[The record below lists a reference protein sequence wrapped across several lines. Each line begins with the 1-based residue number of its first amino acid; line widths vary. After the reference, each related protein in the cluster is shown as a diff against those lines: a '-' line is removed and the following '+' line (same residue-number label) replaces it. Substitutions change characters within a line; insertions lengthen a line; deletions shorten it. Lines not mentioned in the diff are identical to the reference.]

1 MKNIIKTIIL
11 FVMFLNGT
19 IVIFSQNLPVN
30 KFKEGHS
37 AKSFHSYCKKKMR
50 NGGFNLGYRQYH
62 FLNKTYG
69 DNLKSKIILPR
80 AGFGLGLDYVIYPIR
95 TSFEWS
101 YQDIRYKDVDK
112 GTYLNSVKLSLDYF
126 IPLYSNFFSKFL
138 HPYFG
143 ILYNYL
149 IFEEDYNSLYYL
161 FDVPEHGILGNSHE
175 FSHSKGM
182 ARFGVV
188 LFNGNYKID
197 AYYSRSLVPSGRHN
211 SPIVETGISLL
222 AYIEN

>member
-1 MKNIIKTIIL
+1 
-11 FVMFLNGT
+11 MFLNGT

-37 AKSFHSYCKKKMR
+37 AKSIHSYCREKMGI
-50 NGGFNLGYRQYH
+50 GGFTLGYRQYH

-69 DNLKSKIILPR
+69 RSIKSDKVLPR
-80 AGFGLGLDYVIYPIR
+80 AGFGIGFDFVTYPLR
-95 TSFEWS
+95 TSLEWS

-112 GTYLNSVKLSLDYF
+112 GTYINSGKFSLDYF
-126 IPLYSNFFSKFL
+126 IPLYSNFFSKFF

-143 ILYNYL
+143 LVYNY
-149 IFEEDYNSLYYL
+149 IHFEEDINSLIYL
-161 FDVPEHGILGNSHE
+161 FDVPYDAVQSDSHE

-197 AYYSRSLVPSGRHN
+197 GYYSRSLVPNGRHN

-222 AYIEN
+222 AYLEN